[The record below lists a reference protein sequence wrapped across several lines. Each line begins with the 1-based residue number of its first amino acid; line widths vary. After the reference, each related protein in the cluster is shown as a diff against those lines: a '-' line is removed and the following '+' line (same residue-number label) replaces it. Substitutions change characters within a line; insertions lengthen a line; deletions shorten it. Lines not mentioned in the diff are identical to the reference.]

1 MNKKIDYQ
9 DVKNYH
15 EGDFSINSD
24 LEVFFG
30 SEQIGEIRI
39 VKHDHPEGDD
49 EIACFLPGGVGFQ
62 HYPVTTASGA
72 CQELYE
78 KYYERKNRRE

>member
-15 EGDFSINSD
+15 EGDFRINSD

-30 SEQIGEIRI
+30 GEQIGEIRI

-49 EIACFLPGGVGFQ
+49 GLACFLPGGLYFQ
-62 HYPVTTASGA
+62 QYPVSDPGIA
-72 CQELYE
+72 CQVIYE
-78 KYYERKNRRE
+78 KYYERKNRRK